1 MKNREVVILPSAVNN
16 IEDITRFVT
25 DHTSE
30 LNAIEY
36 ADELIYE
43 INKLAYSAD
52 SILITTSETI
62 KSYHPQAQ
70 RLLTKNRK
78 WNIFFH
84 KTDKHVFVH
93 KVLPSKM
100 IIR

>member
-1 MKNREVVILPSAVNN
+1 MKNREVVILPSAVND

-36 ADELIYE
+36 ADELIEE
-43 INKLAYSAD
+43 INILGYSAD
-52 SILITTSETI
+52 SILTTTSETI

-70 RLLTKNRK
+70 RTITKNRK
-78 WNIFFH
+78 WNIVFH
-84 KTDKHVFVH
+84 KTEEHVFIH
-93 KVLPSKM
+93 KILPSKM